1 MSDAPSPAP
10 TSARSVVV
18 TSLGVG
24 LATGAY
30 GVSFGAIATVSG
42 LDVWQTCALSLLM
55 FTGASQFAF
64 VGVVGAGGAPIAA
77 AVTAALLGSRN
88 TFYGVVLAPR
98 LAVRGWRKVLAAHVV
113 LDESTAVSVAQDDP
127 RHARIGFYV
136 TGAAVFVLWNVMTL
150 AGAVAGTALGDP
162 RRYGLDAAVGAAFLA
177 LLWPRLSAWPQ
188 RLIALLA
195 AAIAVG
201 LVPLT
206 PSGAPIIAAGTI
218 AVLVGLRTSGPSSGE
233 REPS

>member
-77 AVTAALLGSRN
+77 AVTAA
-88 TFYGVVLAPR
+88 